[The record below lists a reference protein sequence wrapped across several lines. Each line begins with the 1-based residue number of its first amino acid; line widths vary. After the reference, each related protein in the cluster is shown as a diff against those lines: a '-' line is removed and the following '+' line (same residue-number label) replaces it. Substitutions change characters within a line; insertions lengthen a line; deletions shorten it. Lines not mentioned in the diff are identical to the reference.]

1 MKLKTKREDVA
12 VDTRMIP
19 TPKPAILDIE
29 FPDSKISFQVLAD
42 TAPVMIW
49 MSDQTKGCTY
59 FNKKWCDFSG
69 RPLSELTGDGWAQ
82 DVHPDDI
89 AGCLKTY
96 TEAFDA
102 RQPFVM
108 EYRLRRH
115 DGEYRWLID
124 NGVPRWIEGT
134 SFAGYIGSCIDNT
147 ERKQAEDIQR
157 SYAHRLIE
165 REENLRKRIAAE
177 LHDGLGRDL
186 TALGINMSIIS
197 HSIHTTDTSI
207 IEERISDCGQLI
219 EGISRTTRNVID
231 NLRPPVLDDFG
242 LLAALQWH
250 TAIFSKRTG
259 LSVSIQANE
268 TFPRINVE
276 KEMTFFR
283 ITQEAL
289 TNIAK
294 HADAKSVT
302 ISLSNEERKIK
313 LTIRDDGKGF
323 LPDSSSRNLGTSGWG
338 TTIMR
343 ERAELIGGVFTLDSL
358 LGKGTTVSV
367 EAPLE
372 EL

>member
-1 MKLKTKREDVA
+1 
-12 VDTRMIP
+12 
-19 TPKPAILDIE
+19 LDIE

-59 FNKKWCDFSG
+59 FNKNWCDFTG
-69 RPLSELTGDGWAQ
+69 RPLSELTGDGWAR
-82 DVHPDDI
+82 DVHPDDL

-96 TEAFDA
+96 AEAFDA

-124 NGVPRWIEGT
+124 NGVPRWIEGG
-134 SFAGYIGSCIDNT
+134 SFAGYIGSCIDTT
-147 ERKQAEDIQR
+147 ERKQAEDNQR
-157 SYAHRLIE
+157 NYTHRLIE
-165 REENLRKRIAAE
+165 REENLRKKIAAE
-177 LHDGLGRDL
+177 LHDGIGRDL

-197 HSIHTTDTSI
+197 NSIYSTDTSI
-207 IEERISDCGQLI
+207 VDERISDCGQLI

-242 LLAALQWH
+242 LLAALQWY
-250 TAIFSKRTG
+250 TALFSKRTG
-259 LSVSIQANE
+259 LCVSIQANE
-268 TFPRINVE
+268 GFPRINGE

-302 ISLSNEERKIK
+302 ISLSNDDRKIQ

-323 LPDSSSRNLGTSGWG
+323 LPGSSSHNLGSSGWG

-343 ERAELIGGVFTLDSL
+343 ERAELIGGIFSFDSAP
-358 LGKGTTVSV
+358 GKGATVSV